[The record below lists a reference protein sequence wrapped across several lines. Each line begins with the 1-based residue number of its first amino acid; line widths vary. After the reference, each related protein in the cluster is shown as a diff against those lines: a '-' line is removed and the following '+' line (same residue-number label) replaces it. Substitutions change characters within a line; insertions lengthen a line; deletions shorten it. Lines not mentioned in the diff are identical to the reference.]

1 METKVIKKVSELE
14 LVVILN
20 GIEKPTLCNVV
31 METEFQMLKTN
42 NPFYDKP
49 TKSWINKYTKLSS
62 RNYMI
67 GGSYEQ
73 RVNNN
78 REKEDKERDF
88 ESEKPSGKTH
98 ISKVVLIDDKTQSTH
113 YVMLEYYTKV
123 KPTVTIQKNGNEL
136 TDPIELELLN
146 TFKQSSGGSYG
157 KQELEKEVTVIT
169 PKLLN
174 IKSITMYGTVYE
186 IEK

>member
-1 METKVIKKVSELE
+1 
-14 LVVILN
+14 
-20 GIEKPTLCNVV
+20 
-31 METEFQMLKTN
+31 METEYVMLKTN

-62 RNYMI
+62 RNYSI

-78 REKEDKERDF
+78 REKEDKDRDF

-98 ISKVVLIDDKTQSTH
+98 ISKVVLIDDKTNTVP

-123 KPTVTIQKNGNEL
+123 KPTVIIQKNGNEL
-136 TDPIELELLN
+136 TDPIELGLLK
-146 TFKQSSGGSYG
+146 TFKQSSSNSNG

-169 PKLLN
+169 PKLQN
-174 IKSITMYGTVYE
+174 IKSITMYGICFEVV
-186 IEK
+186 K